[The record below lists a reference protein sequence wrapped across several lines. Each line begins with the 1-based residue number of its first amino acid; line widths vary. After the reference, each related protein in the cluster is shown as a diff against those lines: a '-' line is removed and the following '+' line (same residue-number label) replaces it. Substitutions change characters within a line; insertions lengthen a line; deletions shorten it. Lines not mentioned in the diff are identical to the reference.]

1 MTINPILKTIRTK
14 KLGVLMRDA
23 RLASGKSLEECAQ
36 AIGVPSA
43 TLEAYEYGERPPSL
57 PELEMF
63 AYFLQI
69 PLEHFWGSETLKK
82 DGRFAQK
89 INPEQVKGLRQR
101 VIGALIRKTRLE
113 AGLSEDALA
122 EEAGLSAERLVSYE
136 LGEASVPLPELESLA
151 QVLNASIRDFQDR
164 HGPAGAWFLQQ
175 RALQDFSD
183 LPPEL
188 QAFVCKPV
196 NRPYLELAQRLSEM
210 QVEKLRAVAEGLLEI
225 TL

>member
-36 AIGVPSA
+36 ALGIPDT
-43 TLEAYEYGERPPSL
+43 TLEAYEYGENPPTL
-57 PELEMF
+57 PELEML
-63 AYFLQI
+63 AYYLQI
-69 PLEHFWGSETLKK
+69 PLEHFWGNETLKK

-89 INPEQVKGLRQR
+89 FNPEQVKGLRQR
-101 VIGALIRKTRLE
+101 VIGAIIRKTRLD
-113 AGLSEDALA
+113 AGLSEDTLA
-122 EEAGLSAERLVSYE
+122 EKVGLSPEHLVSYE
-136 LGEASVPLPELESLA
+136 LGETSVPLPELEAISQA
-151 QVLNASIRDFQDR
+151 LNVSIRDFQDQ
-164 HGPAGAWFLQQ
+164 HGPAGTWFLQQ
-175 RALQDFSD
+175 HVIQDFSE
-183 LPPEL
+183 LPSEL
-188 QAFVCKPV
+188 QSFVCKPV